1 MTHINYYVGR
11 SLPNVRGYPTAGFA
25 RPYTAYPSLV
35 GEQDAVVITEDE
47 VRAELGRGWE
57 PDAAPILRPPWLPV
71 AALATLGAVADASLD
86 RMRQAAANF

>member
-1 MTHINYYVGR
+1 M
-11 SLPNVRGYPTAGFA
+11 
-25 RPYTAYPSLV
+25 
-35 GEQDAVVITEDE
+35 GERDAVVITEDE